1 MRQTFHDKSSEK
13 HIKWKDTQTLLAK
26 MYEERMSRKRIY
38 NYALAPIIQV
48 QPDRESY
55 QIGNEMFDPVTFVLD

>member
-1 MRQTFHDKSSEK
+1 
-13 HIKWKDTQTLLAK
+13 

-55 QIGNEMFDPVTFVLD
+55 QIGNEMLELAIEQQRFQEFQMTKEEEMKGVKQ